1 MSSASSRIVVY
12 AALGGNLLI
21 AAAKFGAAAYTGSSA
36 MLSEA
41 VHSLVDSGNQLLMLL
56 GLREAARPP
65 TPEHPFGHGLLLYFW
80 TFVVALLIFG
90 LGAGVSILEGID
102 KIRHPHPVEAP
113 LVNYVVL
120 SLSILFEGGSWLV
133 ALREFRQQKGTRS
146 LLSAVRASKDP
157 TVFTVLFE
165 DSAALIGLLIALV
178 GLLCAEW
185 LQIPVLDGVASLLIG
200 FVLAATAA
208 FLARESKSLITGEGA
223 SQEVRASIATIVRG
237 QPGVQHANEIL
248 TMHFGP
254 QDVLVAVSVDFENAL
269 TADQVE
275 RTVSRIERE
284 IRSRHAEVRRVF
296 VEAQSLEAH
305 RRAGTSAPASAVPQ
319 A

>member
-102 KIRHPHPVEAP
+102 KIRHPHPVESP
-113 LVNYVVL
+113 LVNYIVL
-120 SLSILFEGGSWLV
+120 GLSMLFEGTSWV
-133 ALREFRQQKGTRS
+133 IALREFREQKGSRPFIA
-146 LLSAVRASKDP
+146 AVRASKDP

-165 DSAALIGLLIALV
+165 DTAALIGLLIALL
-178 GLLCAEW
+178 GLLGAEF
-185 LQIPVLDGVASLLIG
+185 LQIPMLDGVASLLIG
-200 FVLAATAA
+200 LVLAITAA
-208 FLARESKSLITGEGA
+208 FLARESKSLITGESVGP
-223 SQEVRASIATIVRG
+223 EMRASITDIVRSE
-237 QPGVQHANEIL
+237 PGVQHSNEIL
-248 TMHFGP
+248 TMYFGP
-254 QDVLVAVSVDFENAL
+254 HDILVAISVDFDDA
-269 TADQVE
+269 
-275 RTVSRIERE
+275 
-284 IRSRHAEVRRVF
+284 
-296 VEAQSLEAH
+296 
-305 RRAGTSAPASAVPQ
+305 ASAEQ
-319 A
+319 